1 MFTLRAAGICSK
13 QKPDSMDKSR
23 NYQYLSG
30 ETFRDCDHT
39 LNMNITGT
47 WLENSVEMNNQIS
60 RFLDD
65 YWYLSIYSA
74 VLYVITIFAGR
85 RFMQAYSRFDLTYT
99 LAAWSGLLAV
109 FSALGTIRF
118 IPNMYYSITKHG
130 LHDSVCNAKWP
141 YMPVVAFWTSLFS
154 ISKIIELGDTVFIV
168 LRKQPLIFLHWY
180 HHITVLI
187 YTWYS
192 YTDRA
197 SSGRW
202 YITMNFAVHSVM
214 YAYYAMRALKY
225 RAPKWVRMGITMFQL
240 SQMVVGVTI
249 GIYVYKL
256 KQSNV
261 PCGVSDNNMR
271 LSFLMYF
278 SYFLL
283 FVKFFYDAYINPPQR
298 PSNPKPSATSNL
310 SNGVAHSE
318 LKTNGLSNGN
328 GYTTK
333 PSNGHLNG
341 NTQVNGSANKH
352 TEGNG
357 HGNDLRRR
365 N

>member
-1 MFTLRAAGICSK
+1 MFTLRAAGISLK

-118 IPNMYYSITKHG
+118 IPNMYYSITEHG
-130 LHDSVCNAKWP
+130 LHDSVCNAKWT

-154 ISKIIELGDTVFIV
+154 MSKIIELGDTVFIV

-298 PSNPKPSATSNL
+298 PSNSKPSATSNL

>member
-1 MFTLRAAGICSK
+1 
-13 QKPDSMDKSR
+13 
-23 NYQYLSG
+23 
-30 ETFRDCDHT
+30 
-39 LNMNITGT
+39 
-47 WLENSVEMNNQIS
+47 
-60 RFLDD
+60 
-65 YWYLSIYSA
+65 
-74 VLYVITIFAGR
+74 
-85 RFMQAYSRFDLTYT
+85 
-99 LAAWSGLLAV
+99 
-109 FSALGTIRF
+109 
-118 IPNMYYSITKHG
+118 
-130 LHDSVCNAKWP
+130 
-141 YMPVVAFWTSLFS
+141 
-154 ISKIIELGDTVFIV
+154 
-168 LRKQPLIFLHWY
+168 
-180 HHITVLI
+180 
-187 YTWYS
+187 
-192 YTDRA
+192 
-197 SSGRW
+197 
-202 YITMNFAVHSVM
+202 
-214 YAYYAMRALKY
+214 
-225 RAPKWVRMGITMFQL
+225 
-240 SQMVVGVTI
+240 MVVGVTI

-318 LKTNGLSNGN
+318 RKTNGLSNGN

-357 HGNDLRRR
+357 HGYDLRWR